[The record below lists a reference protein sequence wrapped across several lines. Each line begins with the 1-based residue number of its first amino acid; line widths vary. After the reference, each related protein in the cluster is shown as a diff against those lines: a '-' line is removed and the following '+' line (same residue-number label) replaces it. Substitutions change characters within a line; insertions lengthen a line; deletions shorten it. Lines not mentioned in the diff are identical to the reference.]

1 MSDTP
6 VILTRDLT
14 KSYGSVAAVRDLNL
28 CVQANSI
35 TAFLGQN
42 GAGKSTTIKML
53 LGMIRP
59 SRGDGTVLG
68 NRIADAKENRQLRHK
83 VAYVA
88 ESKPLYGYMTV
99 QQTLRFARSFYP
111 DWRPSLE
118 QKLLRDYE
126 LPLGRKVKTL
136 SKGMR
141 TKLALLLAFAR
152 RPELLILDEPSEG
165 LDPVGIEHLLQLLV
179 AQAAEGVSVFF
190 SSHQIAEV
198 ERVADQVCI
207 LEKGCLLVDASLD
220 QLRQF
225 YRRIDLVFS
234 SPPPEREFRIS
245 GVQRIQTSGHRISV
259 FASRNADAV
268 IERAHDLNVV
278 SVEVAPVGLRD
289 VFLETVK
296 GELNVLWYKAW
307 LETRSRFLICLAT
320 LTLFSGIFVHHAQGL
335 VRPEL
340 KSDFNRLLF
349 VNQQFLVIMWVL
361 AVVLL
366 GMGGIVREKA
376 LG

>member
-111 DWRPSLE
+111 DWRPSVE
-118 QKLLRDYE
+118 RKLLQEYK
-126 LPLGRKVKTL
+126 LPLQQKVKTL

-141 TKLALLLAFAR
+141 TKLALLLAFGR

-165 LDPVGIEHLLQLLV
+165 LDPVGIEHLLQILV
-179 AQAAEGVSVFF
+179 AQAAEGVTVFF

-198 ERVADQVCI
+198 ERIADHVCI
-207 LEKGCLLVDASLD
+207 LDNGRLLLNASLD
-220 QLRQF
+220 HLRQS
-225 YRRIDLVFS
+225 YRRIDLAFAAARS
-234 SPPPEREFRIS
+234 EDEFRIS
-245 GVQRIQTSGHRISV
+245 GVEKIRTKERQMSI
-259 FASRNADAV
+259 FASSNTDAV
-268 IERAHDLNVV
+268 IERAHDLNAV

-289 VFLETVK
+289 IFLE
-296 GELNVLWYKAW
+296 
-307 LETRSRFLICLAT
+307 
-320 LTLFSGIFVHHAQGL
+320 
-335 VRPEL
+335 
-340 KSDFNRLLF
+340 
-349 VNQQFLVIMWVL
+349 M
-361 AVVLL
+361 
-366 GMGGIVREKA
+366 VREN
-376 LG
+376 